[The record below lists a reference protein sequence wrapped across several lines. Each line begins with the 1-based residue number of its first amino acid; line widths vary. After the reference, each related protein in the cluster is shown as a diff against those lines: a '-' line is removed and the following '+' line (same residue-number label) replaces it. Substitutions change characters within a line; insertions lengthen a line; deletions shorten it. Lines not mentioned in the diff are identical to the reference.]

1 MAAIEDSNAS
11 FIVKWAGKEY
21 AIDNLA
27 VSSTVKD
34 LKFAIQAKTNVL
46 PERQKL
52 LNLRFKGKAPSD
64 EQSLSGLNLKNGFK
78 IMMMGSVEQAIQ
90 DVSEVPKDLPTVIN
104 DFDEETERKISV
116 EHREEYLAKVAHR
129 VQNYE
134 VKIINELREDKK
146 LLVLDIDY
154 TLFDHRTPAE
164 TGAELMRPHLHDF
177 LTSAYN
183 NYDIVI
189 WSATSMKWIE
199 EKMKLLGCDR
209 HPGYKLAFYLDSR
222 AMISIHTEK
231 YGVIEVKPLG
241 VIWDK
246 YPRYTK
252 TNTIMFDDLRRNFLM
267 NPSNGLRIRPFKNA
281 HTTRST
287 DRELVKLSI
296 YLKKIAPLSSFE
308 SLDHKHWESY
318 IIKHSNE
325 EDFENLPTNRNST

>member
-1 MAAIEDSNAS
+1 MSDGDTLS
-11 FIVKWAGKEY
+11 IVIKWAAKEY
-21 AIDNLA
+21 PIDNVPLTKA
-27 VSSTVKD
+27 VQD
-34 LKFAIQAKTNVL
+34 LKNAIHVKTNVL
-46 PERQKL
+46 PARQKL

-64 EQSLSGLNLKNGFK
+64 DQCLSSLSLKNGTK

-90 DVSEVPKDLPTVIN
+90 DVNEVPTDLPEVIN
-104 DFDEETERKISV
+104 DFDEDTERKLAI
-116 EHREEYLAKVAHR
+116 EHREEYLNKVAQR

-134 VKIINELREDKK
+134 VKILNELREDKK

-177 LTSAYN
+177 LTAAYN
-183 NYDIVI
+183 DYDIVI

-222 AMISIHTEK
+222 AMISIHAEK

-246 YPRYTK
+246 FPRYNK

-267 NPSNGLRIRPFKNA
+267 NPANGLKIKPFKNA
-281 HTTRST
+281 HTTRKT
-287 DRELVKLSI
+287 DKELIKLSA
-296 YLKKIAPLSSFE
+296 YLKKIATLTSFE
-308 SLDHKHWESY
+308 GLDHKHWESY
-318 IIKHSNE
+318 LIKSRDE
-325 EDFENLPTNRNST
+325 

>member
-1 MAAIEDSNAS
+1 MSAGDTLSI
-11 FIVKWAGKEY
+11 IIKWAGKEY
-21 AIDNLA
+21 PIENIPL
-27 VSSTVKD
+27 SNTVLD
-34 LKFAIQAKTNVL
+34 LKNTIHVKTSVL
-46 PERQKL
+46 PARQKL
-52 LNLRFKGKAPSD
+52 LNLRFKGKAPTED
-64 EQSLSGLNLKNGFK
+64 QSLSSLSLKNGTK

-90 DVSEVPKDLPTVIN
+90 DVAEVPTDLPEVVN
-104 DFDEETERKISV
+104 DFDEDTERKLAI
-116 EHREEYLAKVAHR
+116 EYREEYLNKVAQR

-134 VKIINELREDKK
+134 VKILNDLRQDKK

-177 LTSAYN
+177 LTAAYKD
-183 NYDIVI
+183 YDIVI

-222 AMISIHTEK
+222 AMISIHAEK

-246 YPRYTK
+246 FPRYNR

-267 NPSNGLRIRPFKNA
+267 NPANGLKIRPFKNA
-281 HTTRST
+281 HTSRKT
-287 DRELVKLSI
+287 DKELIKLSA
-296 YLKKIAPLSSFE
+296 YLKKIATLTTFE
-308 SLDHKHWESY
+308 GLDHKHWESY
-318 IIKHSNE
+318 LIKSR
-325 EDFENLPTNRNST
+325 ED

>member
-1 MAAIEDSNAS
+1 MSAGDTLSI
-11 FIVKWAGKEY
+11 IIKWAGKEY
-21 AIDNLA
+21 PIENIPL
-27 VSSTVKD
+27 SNTVLD
-34 LKFAIQAKTNVL
+34 LKNTIHVKTSVL
-46 PERQKL
+46 PARQKL
-52 LNLRFKGKAPSD
+52 LNLRFKGKAPTED
-64 EQSLSGLNLKNGFK
+64 QSLSSLSLKNGTK

-90 DVSEVPKDLPTVIN
+90 DVAEVPTDLPEVVN
-104 DFDEETERKISV
+104 DFDEDTERKLAI
-116 EHREEYLAKVAHR
+116 EYREEYLNKVAQR

-134 VKIINELREDKK
+134 VKILNDLRQDKK

-177 LTSAYN
+177 LTAAYKD
-183 NYDIVI
+183 YDIVI

-222 AMISIHTEK
+222 AMISIHAEK

-246 YPRYTK
+246 FPRYNR

-267 NPSNGLRIRPFKNA
+267 NPMGSNYGK
-281 HTTRST
+281 
-287 DRELVKLSI
+287 
-296 YLKKIAPLSSFE
+296 
-308 SLDHKHWESY
+308 
-318 IIKHSNE
+318 
-325 EDFENLPTNRNST
+325 